1 MRKNF
6 KVLISILLC
15 FMMLFGEIVP
25 AGLPSAKALAE
36 TDNVLEVQDSSF
48 NQENNN
54 FSPEKTVSEDVYEE
68 EELLQNPDEEI
79 PGLKAASSTMSV
91 SSVFSISGKVVL
103 PEGKVAPSGGLTVRV
118 YAKSSSKTNNITVII
133 PEGKAVLITL

>member
-1 MRKNF
+1 MFLKFRIHLLIRK
-6 KVLISILLC
+6 II
-15 FMMLFGEIVP
+15 I
-25 AGLPSAKALAE
+25 
-36 TDNVLEVQDSSF
+36 
-48 NQENNN
+48 

-103 PEGKVAPSGGLTVRV
+103 PEGK
-118 YAKSSSKTNNITVII
+118 
-133 PEGKAVLITL
+133 

>member
-1 MRKNF
+1 VF
-6 KVLISILLC
+6 YDA
-15 FMMLFGEIVP
+15 FGEIVP

-54 FSPEKTVSEDVYEE
+54 FSPEKTVSERC
-68 EELLQNPDEEI
+68 LRGRRIASNPDEEI

-103 PEGKVAPSGGLTVRV
+103 PEGKVAPSGV
-118 YAKSSSKTNNITVII
+118 
-133 PEGKAVLITL
+133 

>member
-1 MRKNF
+1 MGGKYEEKF
-6 KVLISILLC
+6 LKYLFPFCCV

-79 PGLKAASSTMSV
+79 PG
-91 SSVFSISGKVVL
+91 
-103 PEGKVAPSGGLTVRV
+103 
-118 YAKSSSKTNNITVII
+118 
-133 PEGKAVLITL
+133 

>member
-54 FSPEKTVSEDVYEE
+54 FSPERLFQKMSTRKKNCFKT
-68 EELLQNPDEEI
+68 LMKKFR
-79 PGLKAASSTMSV
+79 G
-91 SSVFSISGKVVL
+91 
-103 PEGKVAPSGGLTVRV
+103 
-118 YAKSSSKTNNITVII
+118 
-133 PEGKAVLITL
+133 

>member
-1 MRKNF
+1 LGDSTCRIA
-6 KVLISILLC
+6 VGQGS
-15 FMMLFGEIVP
+15 G
-25 AGLPSAKALAE
+25 E

-79 PGLKAASSTMSV
+79 PG
-91 SSVFSISGKVVL
+91 
-103 PEGKVAPSGGLTVRV
+103 
-118 YAKSSSKTNNITVII
+118 
-133 PEGKAVLITL
+133 